1 MKYGKLYKFVAP
13 ILRWLY
19 RVEVIGGENIPEGGV
34 ILAAN
39 HTAFSDVFLV
49 SVAANGRQVRYM
61 AKKELFYT
69 PLAPV
74 IKAIGAFPV
83 DRKNSDVASIKK
95 MIALVSAGE
104 AAGIFPQGT
113 RRGGLDPRTTEIR
126 PGIGM
131 VAYHAK
137 VPVVPILLESKRM
150 RTRIL
155 CRNRVIIGKPIE
167 VGELGFESGGSA
179 EYARAARYIFDRIC
193 DLKYGAQERE
203 TAEEKR

>member
-13 ILRWLY
+13 ILRRLY

-150 RTRIL
+150 KTQIFRK
-155 CRNRVIIGKPIE
+155 NRVVIGKPIE

-203 TAEEKR
+203 TSEEKR